1 MSPTSRLAGF
11 AAIVVAVF
19 ALGWGLGAALGTDG
33 SDDDAPAPSTTVV
46 ADDGPHADHVPT
58 PTSSST
64 TSSSTSST
72 ATAGGA
78 QR

>member
-33 SDDDAPAPSTTVV
+33 SDGDAPAPSTTVV

-64 TSSSTSST
+64 SST